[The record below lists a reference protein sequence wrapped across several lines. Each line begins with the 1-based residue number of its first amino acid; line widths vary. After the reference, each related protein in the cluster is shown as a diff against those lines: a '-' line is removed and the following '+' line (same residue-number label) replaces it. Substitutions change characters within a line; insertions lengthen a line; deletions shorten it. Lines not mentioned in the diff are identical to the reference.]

1 MVDLKLTTVD
11 QAVLPHCYVAA
22 RIGDSQK
29 LGRLAAERLYKFPEN
44 VLGEHKYGFIDVFQR
59 VGGCSVSVNVEDSRE
74 QLVSLP
80 INSGNLRFR
89 VELAPLGKTPL
100 KAKTPSS
107 KAKFAKE
114 RLAEARSYLDR
125 HNLELRLKVAM
136 QAVMEALPEDPV
148 GFICRRL
155 SENDTAI
162 EKREPR
168 EDGELCALAGD
179 ALQSAAASGHLDDL
193 LHARQIR
200 KKREALRYNCAVA
213 SHALLSAATSG
224 QLDDL
229 LHARQ
234 ITQLQE
240 AAIDVKLEESL
251 TTTMDEEERDLQELQ
266 ELEAELQKLHERV
279 KEATQKVEKKKQEL
293 KSKED
298 ARNKESE
305 LQLKAK
311 FRMLLDSC
319 LRSKDFAMSLIQAS
333 ADYDTDQVSK
343 AQDTIQKCVGSE
355 ELFVSTISILRENK
369 KKGLESSVDVDPLAE
384 SRILPIADTATVAR
398 ESKRDLTWYKCLR
411 DVAVTESFDNDI
423 EQSHL
428 QQGDFVRVIEE
439 RTDSS
444 ITRGRIARG
453 WVTISDGMDGSA
465 FCNVEFLQKRVTFFQ
480 DEPFERYYQAHVC
493 TSCEAFTRSMFVDE
507 AKELD
512 RSLELL
518 TRTPSQPQSP
528 KQATEKSA
536 ASRVVVHVVGE
547 MRNELHSYATQQ
559 QQLTSQV
566 SALAQS
572 VSALKS
578 IVETRG
584 EV

>member
-29 LGRLAAERLYKFPEN
+29 LGRLAAERLYKFPED

-59 VGGCSVSVNVEDSRE
+59 VGGCSVSVNVEDGRE

-89 VELAPLGKTPL
+89 VELAPLGKTPP

-107 KAKFAKE
+107 KGKLAKE
-114 RLAEARSYLDR
+114 KLAEARSYLDR

-168 EDGELCALAGD
+168 EDGELRALAGD
-179 ALQSAAASGHLDDL
+179 ALQSAAASGHLDAL
-193 LHARQIR
+193 LHARQIK
-200 KKREALRYNCAVA
+200 KKREALRHNCAVA

-234 ITQLQE
+234 IAQLQE
-240 AAIDVKLEESL
+240 AAIDGSLEKAL
-251 TTTMDEEERDLQELQ
+251 PATMDEQERNLQELQ

-279 KEATQKVEKKKQEL
+279 KEATQKVEEKKHEI

-298 ARNKESE
+298 VRNKESE
-305 LQLKAK
+305 LKLKAK
-311 FRMLLDSC
+311 FRMLLDAS
-319 LRSKDFAMSLIQAS
+319 LRSKDFAMSLIEAS
-333 ADYDTDQVSK
+333 ADCDTDQVSK

-355 ELFVSTISILRENK
+355 ELFVCTVSILRELK
-369 KKGLESSVDVDPLAE
+369 KKALESIDVDPLAE
-384 SRILPIADTATVAR
+384 SRILPISDTATVAR
-398 ESKRDLTWYKCLR
+398 EFKRDVTWYKCLR

-428 QQGDFVRVIEE
+428 QQGDFVQVIEE

-444 ITRGRIARG
+444 ITRGRTARG

-465 FCNVEFLQKRVTFFQ
+465 YSNVEFLQKRVTFFQ
-480 DEPFERYYQAHVC
+480 DEPFERYCQAHLC

-566 SALAQS
+566 SELAQS